1 MTWEGSKKLKKKN
14 LICIICI
21 MALVFSGCG
30 AETVTPAEPAK
41 ESEEVIQEETTVP
54 AKEDTEAV
62 EEVTEEIVDTTLK
75 EVFAEH
81 GMKVGT
87 CISMNELNKRS
98 MSEIVLDNFN
108 SLTVENAM
116 KPDSAINQAKSKA
129 EGKLVVD
136 FNNEVQSV
144 LKWARE
150 NGYSMRGHT
159 LVWYSQTPE
168 WIFREGFENNGDFV
182 DRDEMLKRMEDLIS
196 GTFAKI
202 DELGYTD
209 LFYAYDVVNEAWM
222 EDGSMRENHWSEIIG
237 DDYLWYAFYFADKYA
252 PESIDLYYND
262 YNEQYKADTILK
274 FVDTLKDDEGNYL
287 IDGIG
292 LQAHLYTSDSLSS
305 YFNTIDKLAGT
316 GLKLEL
322 TELDICLGKYQAPLE
337 ANDDNLKKQ
346 GKFCYDLINGI
357 FERVDSGKVNMDA
370 LTFWGFCD
378 NYSWRREYSPTLF
391 DKNYSPKYSYYGA
404 LQIEE
409 KSGK

>member
-62 EEVTEEIVDTTLK
+62 EEVTEEIVDITLK

-150 NGYSMRGHT
+150 NT
-159 LVWYSQTPE
+159 
-168 WIFREGFENNGDFV
+168 
-182 DRDEMLKRMEDLIS
+182 
-196 GTFAKI
+196 
-202 DELGYTD
+202 
-209 LFYAYDVVNEAWM
+209 
-222 EDGSMRENHWSEIIG
+222 
-237 DDYLWYAFYFADKYA
+237 
-252 PESIDLYYND
+252 
-262 YNEQYKADTILK
+262 
-274 FVDTLKDDEGNYL
+274 
-287 IDGIG
+287 
-292 LQAHLYTSDSLSS
+292 
-305 YFNTIDKLAGT
+305 
-316 GLKLEL
+316 
-322 TELDICLGKYQAPLE
+322 
-337 ANDDNLKKQ
+337 
-346 GKFCYDLINGI
+346 
-357 FERVDSGKVNMDA
+357 
-370 LTFWGFCD
+370 
-378 NYSWRREYSPTLF
+378 
-391 DKNYSPKYSYYGA
+391 
-404 LQIEE
+404 
-409 KSGK
+409 